1 MAKENVHGAG
11 GYRSRYLS
19 HAKRALYHLSYGPSG
34 GIVMLEF
41 TRCGT
46 FSATGSSAAGHST
59 CPPTSVDGISGP
71 LQPMSGFAMCA
82 ARGRG
87 DLILSQAP
95 LFASVLC
102 ISGLVV
108 ECIVAIDVTRVR
120 FPAYAM

>member
-1 MAKENVHGAG
+1 
-11 GYRSRYLS
+11 
-19 HAKRALYHLSYGPSG
+19 
-34 GIVMLEF
+34 MLEF
-41 TRCGT
+41 TGCGT

-108 ECIVAIDVTRVR
+108 EYVVAIDVTRVP
-120 FPAYAM
+120 FPADANTTSGGGDPGMRFSTSVYKCGSPLPYTNVFFFF